1 MGSCEAALWLW
12 VTLMAVE
19 SLTEG
24 KADGTDL
31 RAFEA
36 CEPMCAVSAK
46 ATQRGA

>member
-1 MGSCEAALWLW
+1 MGSCEVALWLW

-24 KADGTDL
+24 KADGTDW

-36 CEPMCAVSAK
+36 CEPMCAVSAE